1 MTKIIIAQR
10 IASVRRADR
19 IVVLEEGRIAAC
31 GSHDELMETSSI
43 YQDIYMSQLKTN
55 PEAFL
60 NDTVP
65 AAMTGTAAADAT
77 ASHSEKGGVQ
87 A

>member
-1 MTKIIIAQR
+1 M
-10 IASVRRADR
+10 
-19 IVVLEEGRIAAC
+19 VLEEGRIAAC
-31 GSHDELMETSSI
+31 GSHDELMATSAI

-65 AAMTGTAAADAT
+65 AAT